1 MIVRLSTKGQLVIPR
16 KLREQLGLE
25 AGTQFEV
32 QIKDEQVI
40 LTPLTHHTPLAELY
54 GKYKGTNLLDTL
66 EADHR
71 QELNQEEKAP
81 PKNA

>member
-16 KLREQLGLE
+16 KFREALGLE

-32 QIKDEQVI
+32 ELKADRII
-40 LTPLTHHTPLAELY
+40 LTPVMPQAPLAELY
-54 GKYKGTNLLDTL
+54 GKYKGTNLLDAL
-66 EADHR
+66 EADHK
-71 QELNQEEKAP
+71 QELAQEGKAL